1 MGRSK
6 KHPVIH
12 LYIIVAANS
21 ENVVDVLAEVCL
33 LNKLS
38 AWNKCFILM
47 IRISTLKKET
57 TLWGNEVPK
66 YSKKRE
72 LVRRVWLTG
81 VQAFCDSCGLD
92 QVPTANGAGDV
103 SVEISDQMLS
113 VGRHLDSRV
122 HRGQEIT
129 SWSHSAACAPTVSLS
144 PPFWGSHI
152 SDLKTLL
159 LREWLWLKTKQ
170 A

>member
-1 MGRSK
+1 MD
-6 KHPVIH
+6 
-12 LYIIVAANS
+12 LYPTFWTLVT
-21 ENVVDVLAEVCL
+21 L
-33 LNKLS
+33 LKMLND
-38 AWNKCFILM
+38 
-47 IRISTLKKET
+47 T
-57 TLWGNEVPK
+57 TLTK
-66 YSKKRE
+66 
-72 LVRRVWLTG
+72 G

-144 PPFWGSHI
+144 PPF
-152 SDLKTLL
+152 
-159 LREWLWLKTKQ
+159 
-170 A
+170 